1 MKTCRISG
9 PFPELVWSGCD
20 PGNGPLIVVGN
31 HRRKNHFHKE
41 PRSAKYSPRVMKG
54 REATPVCGR
63 SSRHKPASLVSSLRG
78 SLPPSME
85 MKSVRVLRAKH
96 HQFLKRLDKKN
107 PEWQHCHDLQTRPAT
122 HVKSQSSST
131 GGTASNA
138 TRLREDQGD
147 ARVRRLSRGQRSLG
161 V

>member
-54 REATPVCGR
+54 RESDLGLWAVE
-63 SSRHKPASLVSSLRG
+63 
-78 SLPPSME
+78 PP
-85 MKSVRVLRAKH
+85 
-96 HQFLKRLDKKN
+96 
-107 PEWQHCHDLQTRPAT
+107 QTRFARILATGVAPALDGNEICT
-122 HVKSQSSST
+122 CSSCQTPSILEAA
-131 GGTASNA
+131 GQ
-138 TRLREDQGD
+138 EE
-147 ARVRRLSRGQRSLG
+147 SRMAALP
-161 V
+161 

>member
-54 REATPVCGR
+54 RERPRFVGGRAATNPLRSYPRYGGR
-63 SSRHKPASLVSSLRG
+63 S
-78 SLPPSME
+78 
-85 MKSVRVLRAKH
+85 
-96 HQFLKRLDKKN
+96 
-107 PEWQHCHDLQTRPAT
+107 RPRW
-122 HVKSQSSST
+122 K
-131 GGTASNA
+131 
-138 TRLREDQGD
+138 
-147 ARVRRLSRGQRSLG
+147 
-161 V
+161 